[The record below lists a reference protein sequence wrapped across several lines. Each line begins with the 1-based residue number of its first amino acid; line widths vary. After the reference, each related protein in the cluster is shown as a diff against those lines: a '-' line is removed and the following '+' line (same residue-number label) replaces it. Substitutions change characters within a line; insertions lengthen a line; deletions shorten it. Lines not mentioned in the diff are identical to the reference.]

1 MMLVPHPASAAEDVL
16 RANSRSFNLASRVL
30 GESDRRAVA
39 VLYAWCRRVD
49 DTIDLSQGPEQAA
62 GLARLRREIDAV
74 YAGGVQADP
83 LLRELSRVMFER
95 EVPSEYPQALLDGM
109 AMDVAQVRYAS
120 LADLHCYCWR
130 VAGVVGIMLCHLLG
144 ISDAAARRPA
154 AQLGMAMQL
163 TNVCRDVLEDWERGR
178 LYLPEEILANAGI
191 YELASHLGQPLS
203 TATRASLA
211 GAVEQILSVA
221 DQLYRLADTG
231 MTYLPFRAGLAVRV
245 ARRLY
250 SDIGTRL
257 RASGCDVFA
266 GRAVVPPLRKARLV
280 LEALAASLIDLPS
293 ALRFKPA
300 PLPGHLAFPHDV
312 LG

>member
-1 MMLVPHPASAAEDVL
+1 MLVSRPTSAAEDVL
-16 RANSRSFNLASRVL
+16 RANSRSFDLASRVL
-30 GESDRRAVA
+30 GEGDRRSVA

-49 DTIDLSQGPEQAA
+49 DTIDLSHGAEQVS

-74 YAGGVQADP
+74 YAGSVQADP
-83 LLRELSRVMFER
+83 LLRELQRVMFER
-95 EVPSEYPQALLDGM
+95 GVPSEYPRALLDGM

-163 TNVCRDVLEDWERGR
+163 TNVCRDVLEDWQRGR
-178 LYLPEEILANAGI
+178 LYLPEEILVSAGI
-191 YELASHLGQPLS
+191 QELGSRLGRPLAA
-203 TATRASLA
+203 ATREPLA
-211 GAVEQILSVA
+211 GAVEQVLRAA
-221 DQLYRLADTG
+221 DQLYQLADAG
-231 MTYLPFRAGLAVRV
+231 MSYLPFRAGLAVRV

-250 SDIGTRL
+250 SDIGTTL

-266 GRAVVPPLRKARLV
+266 ERAVVPPLRKVRLV
-280 LEALAASLIDLPS
+280 LEAVAASLLDLPT

-300 PLPGHLAFPHDV
+300 ALPGHLAFPHDV